1 VILNIKGKGSKI
13 RQSPIS
19 EDLWNEIQNYISLN
33 DLKQSS
39 YLFSDE
45 KNQFRQLSTFAI
57 WRAVI
62 LRRAE

>member
-1 VILNIKGKGSKI
+1 MILNIKGKGSKI